1 MYSRKFGP
9 RLRGKVEKPE
19 EQRIPRMIRMSR
31 CFSSNRENFE
41 HPTPNIERRTLK
53 IRLRLRS
60 VASTYLLFSGVSEA
74 MDIPLQLR
82 QNLPVK
88 LPTSATIAPE
98 KLTAYLLVRQAR
110 GDKSA
115 FLAKAGYTAANP
127 EQLLHDLRSQV
138 LSKEAILIGRTK
150 FGELYEIR
158 APLTGPIGS
167 TLQIRSIWMKE
178 HLSGVTKFITLVP
191 DRKK

>member
-1 MYSRKFGP
+1 
-9 RLRGKVEKPE
+9 L
-19 EQRIPRMIRMSR
+19 
-31 CFSSNRENFE
+31 FSSNGE
-41 HPTPNIERRTLK
+41 NIERRTLK

-167 TLQIRSIWMKE
+167 ALQIRSIWMKE

>member
-53 IRLRLRS
+53 IRLPLRS
-60 VASTYLLFSGVSEA
+60 VASTDLLFSAVSEA

-88 LPTSATIAPE
+88 LPTNATIAPE

-115 FLAKAGYTAANP
+115 FLAKAGYTAADP
-127 EQLLHDLRSQV
+127 EQLLHDLRR
-138 LSKEAILIGRTK
+138 L
-150 FGELYEIR
+150 
-158 APLTGPIGS
+158 S
-167 TLQIRSIWMKE
+167 TLK
-178 HLSGVTKFITLVP
+178 GGDP
-191 DRKK
+191 DWTNK